1 MHRSFSAALSLAI
14 ALSAASAA
22 TAAVPP
28 AQGAPATPS
37 IAGQWESVAR
47 NKGGIGNII
56 EFGADG
62 RVTQISAA
70 MSDATYSVQGEWLR
84 LFYTDEATG
93 KVNESDTL
101 LELQGGDRFVEK
113 AEDGSEQSWSERI
126 GSRESETAPL
136 VGQWCSV
143 FLDTLTSYKEF
154 TPAGKAFT
162 RMPFVVLRGT
172 YATAFRAPGLYETST
187 ANATAGF
194 VIAND
199 PVRCP
204 VTGAVAD
211 CNAQVLDVNTGNP
224 FIKPEKS
231 DTWTVGVILE
241 PLPGLSGTLD
251 YWNIVTKDQISIGS
265 VAGVL
270 ANPAGF
276 PAAVIGRDPSNN
288 LPGIPNSGTLLYVST
303 PFQNAN
309 TVKTDGIDLDVVW
322 KQSLKEWGTL
332 TTEFQWTHVF
342 NYSQTLGGTE
352 FKYVGTSGNYDVSSG
367 SGTPE
372 DRWNLILGWQQGP
385 WNVTGTVRYVSG
397 YDEIPYQGVSSDL
410 SDPDTGCL
418 GLQYAGTNCRV
429 ASFTTLDLAASYS
442 GFKNWQIFGSV
453 INVFNRIAPYAPA
466 AAYGFINYNYNYA
479 FSGGTGTQFNLGVR
493 YTFQ

>member
-56 EFGADG
+56 EFGPDG

-172 YATAFRAPGLYETST
+172 YSVDGPNLT
-187 ANATAGF
+187 
-194 VIAND
+194 
-199 PVRCP
+199 VR
-204 VTGAVAD
+204 
-211 CNAQVLDVNTGNP
+211 
-224 FIKPEKS
+224 
-231 DTWTVGVILE
+231 
-241 PLPGLSGTLD
+241 
-251 YWNIVTKDQISIGS
+251 
-265 VAGVL
+265 
-270 ANPAGF
+270 
-276 PAAVIGRDPSNN
+276 
-288 LPGIPNSGTLLYVST
+288 
-303 PFQNAN
+303 
-309 TVKTDGIDLDVVW
+309 
-322 KQSLKEWGTL
+322 
-332 TTEFQWTHVF
+332 
-342 NYSQTLGGTE
+342 
-352 FKYVGTSGNYDVSSG
+352 
-367 SGTPE
+367 
-372 DRWNLILGWQQGP
+372 ILGQP
-385 WNVTGTVRYVSG
+385 EGTYPYRIENGQLLIKNKEGVERAYKRAESKLLRG
-397 YDEIPYQGVSSDL
+397 Y
-410 SDPDTGCL
+410 
-418 GLQYAGTNCRV
+418 
-429 ASFTTLDLAASYS
+429 
-442 GFKNWQIFGSV
+442 
-453 INVFNRIAPYAPA
+453 
-466 AAYGFINYNYNYA
+466 
-479 FSGGTGTQFNLGVR
+479 
-493 YTFQ
+493 